1 MELIVSYLNQLL
13 LTNLLRSLFFTD
25 TDFYRPGVI
34 QGLYLLN
41 FDLYLLIFLND
52 ATYHIMYEFH

>member
-1 MELIVSYLNQLL
+1 MELIFSSLNQLL

-25 TDFYRPGVI
+25 NDFYRPGVI